1 MGVKGLSNKF
11 HVAVRLFS
19 GRSKMTSN
27 CGKNKRVAYKAQLSV
42 SLIFREGETQLP
54 AENT

>member
-19 GRSKMTSN
+19 DRSKMTSN
-27 CGKNKRVAYKAQLSV
+27 CGKNKRAAYKAQLSV
-42 SLIFREGETQLP
+42 SLMFREGETQLP

>member
-19 GRSKMTSN
+19 DRSKMTSN

-42 SLIFREGETQLP
+42 SLIFRGGETQPP